1 VLESAA
7 RAITYFLDVHVDST
21 ARKVVD
27 VPGAV
32 AAFCKTLVLFPISDS
47 TDPETARLSRDVAE
61 QVQRGREREAQPH
74 PLSLAPALLTCLS
87 IALFLQSVKVLE
99 LLCRREAKA
108 VFEADGLQCLLTFVN
123 TNGHNVHKDT
133 LQCSLS
139 VQLHPTSHI
148 TASVVSYLPP
158 SSWGMCGEV

>member
-1 VLESAA
+1 
-7 RAITYFLDVHVDST
+7 
-21 ARKVVD
+21 
-27 VPGAV
+27 
-32 AAFCKTLVLFPISDS
+32 
-47 TDPETARLSRDVAE
+47 
-61 QVQRGREREAQPH
+61 
-74 PLSLAPALLTCLS
+74 LS

-148 TASVVSYLPP
+148 AASVVSYLPP